1 MRRFVLGFLVAA
13 MACGSDS
20 STSPSGDPAGTYDL
34 KTINGT
40 AVPYVFPPSGG
51 TTTTITSS
59 VLVLATNGTYS
70 EQIGVKSVSG
80 TTTSTSTI
88 TELGTWTA
96 FNGAITF
103 NDQTDHVTYQ
113 GSVSGSTLTEINNGY
128 TSVYQRR

>member
-1 MRRFVLGFLVAA
+1 MHRFLVGLLVVAI
-13 MACGSDS
+13 ACGGDA
-20 STSPSGDPAGTYDL
+20 STGPSGDVSGTYDL
-34 KTINGT
+34 KTINGM
-40 AVPYVFPPSGG
+40 PLPFVFPPSGG

-59 VLVLATNGTYS
+59 VLVLAGNGTYS
-70 EQIGVKSVSG
+70 EQIGVKAVTG

-103 NDQTDHVTYQ
+103 TDHTDNVTYH